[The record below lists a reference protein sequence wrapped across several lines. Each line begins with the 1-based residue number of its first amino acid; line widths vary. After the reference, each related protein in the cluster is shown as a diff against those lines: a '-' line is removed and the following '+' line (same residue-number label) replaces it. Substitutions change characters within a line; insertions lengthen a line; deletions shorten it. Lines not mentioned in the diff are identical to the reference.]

1 MPGPVTG
8 SNQTASAF
16 FDTGDTDTAVV
27 PAIANDMPDDMNHA
41 FGRIVTD
48 TGKSP
53 IPQSSSYKASTGS
66 SFGTAATIPGSGA
79 GGADFETQIMQSSTA
94 EAAPGTGNA
103 QAATA
108 DGTAPAAA
116 AQMSEEDIQAYC
128 DEQIPSDK
136 HKVKGAIKNI
146 EKQISDPSIPPE
158 LKQALI
164 QLKGA
169 LEGKKPTLNDTQMSV
184 LSILQ
189 RHADAFPIKDKDLQ
203 KKIDDPK
210 TPPDLRAALVQLR
223 ADPALLLMLDTG
235 RKGGGLAK
243 ADGNISAKDM
253 LALSET
259 PAMKTFNQKKAETY
273 LHNYIPSDADA
284 TVTNGRDMTENDAM
298 RELYLYSDNL
308 PKKLSKDKLQKIV
321 DGDAGLKKCPPQVI
335 AAAKFMLDHP
345 DSWSKVSMNGGKAA
359 GPDGSIRRSAFLNNI
374 SKDVYLNADEAEAL
388 KIVNENRD
396 VFLKGAITRKGLQK
410 LIDDPNT
417 TDGNRKAAQKLL
429 DDPLLYGIL
438 DNAKHGHGSSPTNS
452 ADDGKIGVADIDKY
466 LAQSTTQGKTLPAP
480 PPTHAASTPEA
491 QAALD
496 DMAAGEVD
504 DPAPKKKKGGGV
516 SAFFHKIGDLA
527 LKVGALALH
536 VISIGLSL
544 LGKIPILGELA
555 IPLSMAAEG
564 MAGGLDVARTALDG
578 GDVKHALKMAGIG
591 IAGAAV
597 SAVTLPGM
605 GTAMVKGG
613 EEVVEKTVVKAA
625 TTGAEKGSTAVVAK
639 STETA
644 TEKSLATSAA
654 KTAEKG
660 GEQGGKQSA
669 SAAAKEQIEE
679 AAIDIAADLS
689 VGAVA
694 TAVQGRQRKPSNQA
708 AIGAADE
715 AMPDARQLEKLYD
728 QLS

>member
-1 MPGPVTG
+1 MPSPVTG

-16 FDTGDTDTAVV
+16 FDTGDTDTPVV
-27 PAIANDMPDDMNHA
+27 RAKANDMPEDMNHA

-53 IPQSSSYKASTGS
+53 VPQSASYKANTGS
-66 SFGTAATIPGSGA
+66 SFGTAAVTPGFGR
-79 GGADFETQIMQSSTA
+79 GEADFETQIMQSSA
-94 EAAPGTGNA
+94 AAGAPGTGNA

-108 DGTAPAAA
+108 ESTAPDAA

-128 DEQIPSDK
+128 NEQLPSDK

-169 LEGKKPTLNDTQMSV
+169 LEGKKPALTESQMGV

-189 RHADAFPIKDKDLQ
+189 RHGDAFPLKDKDLQ
-203 KKIDDPK
+203 KKLDDPK
-210 TPPDLRAALVQLR
+210 TPPDLKQALMQL
-223 ADPALLLMLDTG
+223 ANDPALHIMLDSVNG
-235 RKGGGLAK
+235 MSK
-243 ADGNISAKDM
+243 ADGKMGAKEIK
-253 LALSET
+253 ALSES
-259 PAMKTFNQKKAETY
+259 PAMKAFNQKKAETY
-273 LHNYIPSDADA
+273 VHNYIPSDADA
-284 TVTNGRDMTENDAM
+284 AVTNGRDMTENDAM

-308 PKKLSKDKLQKIV
+308 PTKLSKDKLQKIV

-396 VFLKGAITRKGLQK
+396 VFLKGAMTRKGLQK

-417 TDGNRKAAQKLL
+417 IDGNRKAAQKLL

-438 DNAKHGHGSSPTNS
+438 DNAKHGHGSSPTKS
-452 ADDGKIGVADIDKY
+452 ADDGKIGAGDIDKY
-466 LAQSTTQGKTLPAP
+466 LAQSTTQGKTPPAL

-516 SAFFHKIGDLA
+516 SDFFHELGDTL
-527 LKVGALALH
+527 LKVGAAWLH
-536 VISIGLSL
+536 AASIGLSL
-544 LGKIPILGELA
+544 LGKIPIIGELA

-564 MAGGLDVARTALDG
+564 MAGGLDVARTDLNG
-578 GDVKHALKMAGIG
+578 GDVKQALKMAGIG

-605 GTAMVKGG
+605 GTAVVKGG
-613 EEVVEKTVVKAA
+613 EKVIEKTVVKAA
-625 TTGAEKGSTAVVAK
+625 ITGAEKGSTAVVAK
-639 STETA
+639 GTETA

-715 AMPDARQLEKLYD
+715 AMPDAQQLD
-728 QLS
+728 QLYNQLS